1 MERETSSKKWKA
13 RKPRMKGTI
22 TMDDD
27 KVVENL
33 ERKMCTTDKNIGSGF
48 VFNPPSQGALH
59 F

>member
-1 MERETSSKKWKA
+1 
-13 RKPRMKGTI
+13 
-22 TMDDD
+22 MDDD